1 MIRVAIDGP
10 AGVGKSSTSKALAKY
25 YGFAYLDTGAMYRAC
40 AWWCMHKGIDLDAET
55 IDEQLVTE
63 TVGEFFTDGHFDISV
78 DPDDP
83 KVYADDED
91 ISEAI
96 RSSEVSSHVSKV
108 SNIIPVR
115 HVLIAAQRAYIA
127 REASVDSFSEGAGI
141 VAEGRDITT
150 VVAPDAEVRILL
162 TAREE
167 VRQARRSGQAV
178 SGVGGENVA
187 ARDKA
192 DSKVTNFTSAA
203 EGVLTVDN
211 SDLNFGETLDV
222 LVRIVDDAIE
232 EQEYRQYV
240 SNLEGYEL
248 DEGDE
253 ELIDGTAFSGGES
266 KNGPKPVGVLA
277 VVGRPNV
284 GKSTILSVVT
294 SAKPKIGNY
303 HFTTLTPNLGIV
315 RRHGKDIVL
324 ADIPGLI
331 EGAADGAGLGH
342 DFLRHVERTRLLL
355 HVLDIAGSEGRDPV
369 EDFDQINHELAN
381 YGELAERPQIVVCN
395 KSDLPDSEENVARLK
410 AHLAEL
416 GLDYPVFVVSA
427 ATHQGFDALLD
438 KTGDM
443 LEALPPI
450 VHFEEEVSY
459 DDSVKPGTFEV
470 VRDGAVF
477 EVVGSSMQRLI
488 DSVNFDDEES
498 MSWFHRTLRKWGV
511 IDALRKAGAQEGDTV
526 RIIDMEFDFV
536 E

>member
-1 MIRVAIDGP
+1 MGNFVDHVKITCKAGNGGNGSMSFHREKFVLNGGPDG
-10 AGVGKSSTSKALAKY
+10 G
-25 YGFAYLDTGAMYRAC
+25 
-40 AWWCMHKGIDLDAET
+40 
-55 IDEQLVTE
+55 
-63 TVGEFFTDGHFDISV
+63 DGGNGGNVCF
-78 DPDDP
+78 
-83 KVYADDED
+83 YADLNMHTLLDFRFKSKYTAENGVDGAAGNCTGKRGED
-91 ISEAI
+91 LII
-96 RSSEVSSHVSKV
+96 KV
-108 SNIIPVR
+108 PVGT
-115 HVLIAAQRAYIA
+115 VI
-127 REASVDSFSEGAGI
+127 REAESGA
-141 VAEGRDITT
+141 
-150 VVAPDAEVRILL
+150 VVADMDTAGETRTILHGGRGGWGNRNFA
-162 TAREE
+162 TPT
-167 VRQARRSGQAV
+167 RQAPNFAKPGIKTEVHTFLLELKTIAD
-178 SGVGGENVA
+178 VG
-187 ARDKA
+187 
-192 DSKVTNFTSAA
+192 
-203 EGVLTVDN
+203 
-211 SDLNFGETLDV
+211 
-222 LVRIVDDAIE
+222 LV
-232 EQEYRQYV
+232 
-240 SNLEGYEL
+240 GY
-248 DEGDE
+248 
-253 ELIDGTAFSGGES
+253 
-266 KNGPKPVGVLA
+266 
-277 VVGRPNV
+277 PNV

-395 KSDLPDSEENVARLK
+395 KSDLPDSEENVVRLK

-459 DDSVKPGTFEV
+459 DDSVKPGTFEI

>member
-1 MIRVAIDGP
+1 MGNFVDHVKITCKAGNGGNGSMSFHREKFVLNGGPDG
-10 AGVGKSSTSKALAKY
+10 G
-25 YGFAYLDTGAMYRAC
+25 
-40 AWWCMHKGIDLDAET
+40 
-55 IDEQLVTE
+55 
-63 TVGEFFTDGHFDISV
+63 DGGNGGNVCF
-78 DPDDP
+78 
-83 KVYADDED
+83 YADLNMHTLLDFRFKSKYTAENGVDGAAGNCTGKRGED
-91 ISEAI
+91 LII
-96 RSSEVSSHVSKV
+96 KV
-108 SNIIPVR
+108 PVGT
-115 HVLIAAQRAYIA
+115 VI
-127 REASVDSFSEGAGI
+127 REAESGA
-141 VAEGRDITT
+141 
-150 VVAPDAEVRILL
+150 VVADMDTAGETRTILHGGRGGWGNRHFA
-162 TAREE
+162 TPT
-167 VRQARRSGQAV
+167 RQAPNFAKPGIKTEVHTFLLELKTIAD
-178 SGVGGENVA
+178 VG
-187 ARDKA
+187 
-192 DSKVTNFTSAA
+192 
-203 EGVLTVDN
+203 
-211 SDLNFGETLDV
+211 
-222 LVRIVDDAIE
+222 LV
-232 EQEYRQYV
+232 
-240 SNLEGYEL
+240 GY
-248 DEGDE
+248 
-253 ELIDGTAFSGGES
+253 
-266 KNGPKPVGVLA
+266 
-277 VVGRPNV
+277 PNV

-355 HVLDIAGSEGRDPV
+355 HVLDIAGSEGSDPV

>member
-1 MIRVAIDGP
+1 MGNFVDHVKITCKAGNGGNGSMSFHREKFVLNGGPDG
-10 AGVGKSSTSKALAKY
+10 G
-25 YGFAYLDTGAMYRAC
+25 
-40 AWWCMHKGIDLDAET
+40 
-55 IDEQLVTE
+55 
-63 TVGEFFTDGHFDISV
+63 DGGNGGNVCF
-78 DPDDP
+78 
-83 KVYADDED
+83 YADLNMHTLLDFRFKSKYTAENGVDGAAGNCTGKRGED
-91 ISEAI
+91 LII
-96 RSSEVSSHVSKV
+96 KV
-108 SNIIPVR
+108 PVGT
-115 HVLIAAQRAYIA
+115 VI
-127 REASVDSFSEGAGI
+127 REAESGA
-141 VAEGRDITT
+141 
-150 VVAPDAEVRILL
+150 VVADMDTAGETRTILHGGRGGWGNHHFA
-162 TAREE
+162 TPT
-167 VRQARRSGQAV
+167 RQAPNFAKPGIKTEVHTFLLELKTIAD
-178 SGVGGENVA
+178 VG
-187 ARDKA
+187 
-192 DSKVTNFTSAA
+192 
-203 EGVLTVDN
+203 
-211 SDLNFGETLDV
+211 
-222 LVRIVDDAIE
+222 LV
-232 EQEYRQYV
+232 
-240 SNLEGYEL
+240 GY
-248 DEGDE
+248 
-253 ELIDGTAFSGGES
+253 
-266 KNGPKPVGVLA
+266 
-277 VVGRPNV
+277 PNV

>member
-1 MIRVAIDGP
+1 MGNFVDHVKITCKAGNGGNGSMSFHREKFVLNGGPDG
-10 AGVGKSSTSKALAKY
+10 G
-25 YGFAYLDTGAMYRAC
+25 
-40 AWWCMHKGIDLDAET
+40 
-55 IDEQLVTE
+55 
-63 TVGEFFTDGHFDISV
+63 DGGNGGDVCF
-78 DPDDP
+78 
-83 KVYADDED
+83 YADVNMHTLLDF
-91 ISEAI
+91 
-96 RSSEVSSHVSKV
+96 RFKSKYTAENGV
-108 SNIIPVR
+108 DGAAGNCTGKRGENLLIKVPVGT
-115 HVLIAAQRAYIA
+115 VI
-127 REASVDSFSEGAGI
+127 REAESGA
-141 VAEGRDITT
+141 
-150 VVAPDAEVRILL
+150 VVADMDTPGETRTILHGGRGGWGNRHFA
-162 TAREE
+162 TPT
-167 VRQARRSGQAV
+167 RQAPNFAKPGIKTDVHTFLLELKTIAD
-178 SGVGGENVA
+178 VG
-187 ARDKA
+187 
-192 DSKVTNFTSAA
+192 
-203 EGVLTVDN
+203 
-211 SDLNFGETLDV
+211 
-222 LVRIVDDAIE
+222 LV
-232 EQEYRQYV
+232 
-240 SNLEGYEL
+240 GY
-248 DEGDE
+248 
-253 ELIDGTAFSGGES
+253 
-266 KNGPKPVGVLA
+266 
-277 VVGRPNV
+277 PNV

-395 KSDLPDSEENVARLK
+395 KADLPDAEEHVERLK

-438 KTGDM
+438 TTANT

-450 VHFEEEVSY
+450 VHFEEEVAY

-470 VRDGAVF
+470 VRDGAVY
-477 EVVGSSMQRLI
+477 EVVGTSMQRLI

-511 IDALRKAGAQEGDTV
+511 IDALRTAGAKEGDTV

>member
-1 MIRVAIDGP
+1 MGNFVDHVKITCKAGNGGNGSMSFHREKFVLNGGPDG
-10 AGVGKSSTSKALAKY
+10 G
-25 YGFAYLDTGAMYRAC
+25 
-40 AWWCMHKGIDLDAET
+40 
-55 IDEQLVTE
+55 
-63 TVGEFFTDGHFDISV
+63 DGGNGGNVCF
-78 DPDDP
+78 
-83 KVYADDED
+83 YADLNMHTLLDFRFKSKYTAENGVDGAAGNCTGKRGED
-91 ISEAI
+91 LII
-96 RSSEVSSHVSKV
+96 KV
-108 SNIIPVR
+108 PVGT
-115 HVLIAAQRAYIA
+115 VI
-127 REASVDSFSEGAGI
+127 REAESGA
-141 VAEGRDITT
+141 
-150 VVAPDAEVRILL
+150 VVADMDTAGETRTILHGGRGGWGNRHFAAP
-162 TAREE
+162 T
-167 VRQARRSGQAV
+167 RQAPNFAKPGIKTEVHTFLLELKTIAD
-178 SGVGGENVA
+178 VG
-187 ARDKA
+187 
-192 DSKVTNFTSAA
+192 
-203 EGVLTVDN
+203 
-211 SDLNFGETLDV
+211 
-222 LVRIVDDAIE
+222 LV
-232 EQEYRQYV
+232 
-240 SNLEGYEL
+240 GY
-248 DEGDE
+248 
-253 ELIDGTAFSGGES
+253 
-266 KNGPKPVGVLA
+266 
-277 VVGRPNV
+277 PNV

-395 KSDLPDSEENVARLK
+395 KSDLPDSEENVVRLT

-459 DDSVKPGTFEV
+459 DDSVKPGTFEI